1 MSDLENGAGAFV
13 QPSLDNPTGETA
25 IVRDPVTGEHV
36 LTESALV
43 VRDAP
48 VENINSGKTDE
59 LSVALAES
67 RKPKP
72 ATVFEEPKPVG
83 KYALDY
89 SLKGEAIHETH
100 ATVRSAL
107 ARVAALGRLGIVP
120 ATSTNV

>member
-1 MSDLENGAGAFV
+1 MNDLDNGAGGFV
-13 QPSLDNPTGETA
+13 QPSLDNSGPTNTGGIVHETTA
-25 IVRDPVTGEHV
+25 TELV
-36 LTESALV
+36 L
-43 VRDAP
+43 RDAP
-48 VENINSGKTDE
+48 TTTVNTGKTDE

-67 RKPKP
+67 RKPVTT
-72 ATVFEEPKPVG
+72 AIVEPEKPVG

>member
-1 MSDLENGAGAFV
+1 MSEFQ
-13 QPSLDNPTGETA
+13 QPSLNDADTNETMA
-25 IVRDPVTGEHV
+25 QESRA
-36 LTESALV
+36 LTLNS
-43 VRDAP
+43 AP

-67 RKPKP
+67 RKPRP

-100 ATVRSAL
+100 ATLKHAL
-107 ARVAALGRLGIVP
+107 ARIASLGRLGIVP